1 MKIKR
6 LEIKDRATLA
16 DVKADFADVNVIYG
30 RNGTGKTLISEI
42 FRAAENGCGIE
53 PGTATVRLD
62 DGRVIRSSDF
72 TQGELAGRV
81 RVFNRKFVEENVFGR
96 DPTAIVLGSDIKA
109 VRDQADE
116 LQSEIGQLEVQL
128 TELQGHAN
136 AERLSMDEL
145 KTTRGKDIRNA
156 LGPVA
161 RIKDAHPRWRNFDRS
176 DVDRIAKEI
185 GEESES
191 FKRDE
196 NRVKVIIKAIDEHS
210 LLALPEVTVR
220 RPDSSRWFVETTELC
235 ARSLGTSL
243 LDELGRNP
251 QLAGWLEK
259 GLDLMQATGD
269 CPFCKQGIPDHRVDQ
284 LRSHFSNTH
293 RELGDRVNTLAGEI
307 TDWIDDTENAEL
319 PDPETVRVDLR
330 EDYKARLDELHGMI
344 SRHRKSAGYLLKIL
358 ERKRDDLSAPL
369 RVDGSSQ
376 EWVEG
381 IICQVNKLI
390 RTHNDQRQVVRL
402 GLEYERAQ
410 VAAIA
415 PELNRG
421 KSEVK
426 RLGREIAS
434 KKAAIK
440 VKTHEREAALRASRS
455 EARAAA
461 QLTELLAEFIGHRE
475 ISVELNEDG
484 STFRL
489 VRGGTELIEPSEGE
503 YNALGLMY
511 FLMRLEDDRF
521 EPAGSIVVFD
531 DPITS
536 FDDQRIIDAVSRI
549 LYRTGITPGRDVR
562 VGQVFFLTHHLGLL
576 DRLWRDLK
584 QRKKSVKYFAMKSSR
599 QSTDSGRSTS
609 IEEVKTPT
617 RFRYHVA
624 FEEVYDMVVYPERV
638 HNPGNSIRLCIE
650 GFLFNMAPTTFDDD
664 MGLEKKLRQ
673 VYMSYG
679 GKRFSDEDIHAL
691 VRAANAGSH
700 ADLPDRPVNDAD
712 ELVKFQGAA
721 EKLLLLI
728 EEVEPVHYIDMVNG
742 VKKRRGQ

>member
-1 MKIKR
+1 MKITR

-62 DGRVIRSSDF
+62 DGRIIRSSEF
-72 TQGELAGRV
+72 AQGELADRV
-81 RVFNRKFVEENVFGR
+81 RVFNRKFVEENVFGP

-116 LQSEIGQLEVQL
+116 LQSEIGHLEVKL

-145 KTTRGKDIRNA
+145 KTTRGKEIRNA

-176 DVDRIAKEI
+176 DVDRLAKEI

-196 NRVKVIIKAIDEHS
+196 NRVKVIIKAIGEHS
-210 LLALPEVTVR
+210 LLALPEATIR
-220 RPDSSRWFVETTELC
+220 RPDSSRWFVETTQLC

-243 LDELGRNP
+243 LDELGKNP

-259 GLDLMQATGD
+259 GLDFMQDTGD

-293 RELGDRVNTLAGEI
+293 RELGDRIKTLAGEI
-307 TDWIDDTENAEL
+307 TDWKDDIENPGL
-319 PDPETVRVDLR
+319 PDPDTVRVDLR
-330 EDYKARLDELHGMI
+330 EDYKGRLDELHMMI
-344 SRHRKSAGYLLKIL
+344 SRHCESAGYLLKVL
-358 ERKRDDLSAPL
+358 ERKRADLSAPL
-369 RVDGSSQ
+369 EVDGSSE

-381 IICQVNKLI
+381 TIDQVNQLI

-426 RLGREIAS
+426 RLEREIAS
-434 KKAAIK
+434 IEAGIGVKK
-440 VKTHEREAALRASRS
+440 HEREAALRASRS

-461 QLTELLAEFIGHRE
+461 QLTELLGEFIGHYE
-475 ISVELNEDG
+475 IGVELNEDG

-489 VRGGTELIEPSEGE
+489 VRGGKKLTELSEGE
-503 YNALGLMY
+503 HNALGLMY
-511 FLMRLEDDRF
+511 FLMRLEDERF
-521 EPAGSIVVFD
+521 VPSGSIVVVD

-536 FDDQRIIDAVSRI
+536 FDDQRVIDAVSKI
-549 LYRTGITPGRDVR
+549 LYRTGATRGSDRR
-562 VGQVFFLTHHLGLL
+562 VGQTFFLTHHLGLL
-576 DRLWRDLK
+576 NRLWRDLK
-584 QRKKSVKYFAMKSSR
+584 QPKNVKYFTMKSSR

-624 FEEVYDMVVYPERV
+624 FEEVYDMAVRSESIS
-638 HNPGNSIRLCIE
+638 NPGNSIRLCIE
-650 GFLFNMAPTTFDDD
+650 GFLFSMTPIAFRDGANLD
-664 MGLEKKLRQ
+664 EKL
-673 VYMSYG
+673 
-679 GKRFSDEDIHAL
+679 DELYRRDGRAEISREAIHAL
-691 VRAANAGSH
+691 CRVANAGSH
-700 ADLPDRPVNDAD
+700 DDQPDRPFNSDDDIAT
-712 ELVKFQGAA
+712 FQPAA
-721 EKLLLLI
+721 VKLLQLI
-728 EEVEPVHYIDMVNG
+728 KEVAPMHYEDMVDG